1 MKLPRRHVLHLCA
14 AVATVPIATS
24 IAFALDYPTRPVH
37 LVVGF
42 AAGMNPDIIA
52 RLFAQ
57 SLSERFK
64 QQFIVDDRPG
74 AASTL
79 GTEVVVRA
87 SPDGYTLLN
96 VTSSNTVNT
105 ALYDKLSF
113 DFIRDIAPVAG
124 TVRLPEVLVVTPS
137 FPAKTVPELIAYSKA
152 NPGKVTM
159 ASNGVGTAGHVVG
172 ELFKAMTGIDMLH
185 VPYRTSYMSDLLA
198 GEVQVN
204 FIPMA
209 QGVEF
214 IKAGKLRALAVTGAT
229 RADVLPDIP
238 AVAEFVPGFEAY
250 VWDGIG
256 APKNTP
262 IEIIAMLNREI
273 NATLA
278 DPKMK
283 ARLADLGAEPMVMT
297 PDEFST
303 FIAAETEK
311 WAKVVKFARIKVE

>member
-1 MKLPRRHVLHLCA
+1 MKLPRRHFLHLGA
-14 AVATVPIATS
+14 ALATVPIATR

-64 QQFIVDDRPG
+64 QQFIIDDHPG

-87 SPDGYTLLN
+87 SPDGYTLLA
-96 VTSSNTVNT
+96 VTSTNTVNT

-124 TVRLPEVLVVTPS
+124 TVRLPDVLVVTPS
-137 FPAKTVPELIAYSKA
+137 FPAKTVPELIAYAKA

-159 ASNGVGTAGHVVG
+159 PSNGVGSAGHVIG

-185 VPYRTSYMSDLLA
+185 VPYRASYMSDLLA
-198 GEVQVN
+198 GEMQVN
-204 FIPMA
+204 FIPTA

-214 IKAGKLRALAVTGAT
+214 IKAGKLRPLAVTGAM
-229 RADVLPDIP
+229 RSDVLPDIP
-238 AVAEFVPGFEAY
+238 AVAEYVPGFEAY

-262 IEIIAMLNREI
+262 IEIIEMLNREI

-278 DPKMK
+278 DPNMK
-283 ARLADLGAEPMVMT
+283 ARLVDMGAEPMVMT
-297 PDEFST
+297 SAEFGK

-311 WAKVVKFARIKVE
+311 WANVVKLARIKVE